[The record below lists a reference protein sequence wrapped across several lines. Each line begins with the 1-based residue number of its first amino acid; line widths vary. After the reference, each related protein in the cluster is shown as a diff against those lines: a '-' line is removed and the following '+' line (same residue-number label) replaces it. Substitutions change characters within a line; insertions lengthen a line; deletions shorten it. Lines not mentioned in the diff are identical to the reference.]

1 MTLHGGVIMLELYKN
16 IKKYRIESKLTQQEL
31 AEKAGY
37 KDKSM
42 IAKIEK
48 GLVDLPQSKI
58 ITFADI
64 FEVEPRDLMGY
75 EAYHSGDDGIGNT
88 KLEQFRDSL
97 FFKASKNMSL
107 ISNGFHSIL
116 NGIYS
121 EVEEIDIEDI
131 TYYRLSRADKNIY
144 VELKLLDVI
153 ENRTVKYI
161 RNLVDDFGIED
172 IYMDDFL
179 NAAHERTDIE
189 VTDEMKE
196 HDEAFFDEED

>member
-1 MTLHGGVIMLELYKN
+1 MLELYKN

-64 FEVEPRDLMGY
+64 LEVEPRDLMGY
-75 EAYHSGDDGIGNT
+75 EAYHSANDGIGNT
-88 KLEQFRDSL
+88 KLERFRDSL

-121 EVEEIDIEDI
+121 EVEEIDIEDT
-131 TYYRLSRADKNIY
+131 TYYRLSRGDKNIY

-172 IYMDDFL
+172 IYMDEFI

-189 VTDEMKE
+189 IPKGTNTSENNIMDDEN
-196 HDEAFFDEED
+196 F